1 MQDEVFIALVPH
13 SDGAW
18 QIELV
23 AYDIINVEAAEEHI
37 RTLIEKVSMEAM
49 GLRHTLNM
57 VLDEREGMDVELQQD
72 EPWWPNHFDRIV
84 PRLLSSPMMNEPGR
98 FRQEGLH
105 STQLSVFQH
114 HIKLALEGIR
124 HRKGS
129 YDFVVRLGCLALSS
143 EHVSDDRVG
152 EVFARE
158 KFIKEINTSVDLG
171 VKKW

>member
-1 MQDEVFIALVPH
+1 VQDEVFITLIPN
-13 SDGAW
+13 SNGPW

-23 AYDIINVEAAEEHI
+23 AFEVVNVEAAEEHI
-37 RTLIEKVSMEAM
+37 GTMIERVRMEATS
-49 GLRHTLNM
+49 LRHTLNM
-57 VLDEREGMDVELQQD
+57 ILDEREGINVELQQD

-84 PRLLSSPMMNEPGR
+84 PRLLSSPLMNDPGS

-105 STQLSVFQH
+105 TTQLSLIQH
-114 HIKLALEGIR
+114 HIKLALESIR

-143 EHVSDDRVG
+143 KHVRDNRAG
-152 EVFARE
+152 ELFAKD
-158 KFIKEINTSVDLG
+158 KFFKEINTSVDLN